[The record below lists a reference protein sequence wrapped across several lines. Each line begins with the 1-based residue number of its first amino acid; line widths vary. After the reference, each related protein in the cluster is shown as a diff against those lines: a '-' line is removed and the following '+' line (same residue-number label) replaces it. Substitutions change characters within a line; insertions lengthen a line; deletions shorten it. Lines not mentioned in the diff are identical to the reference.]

1 MAPGRRVGQHR
12 IMPTKSETPPAAAPP
27 SSPSNNFF
35 DWMRGLGINREPGW
49 IGGVCAGVATRL
61 GIDPIIV
68 RGIVIVVALLGGPA
82 LLLYAAAWLLLPDL
96 NNRIHLERLIRGE
109 FDSAVVGVGVLF
121 LLALLPVSQGFWFAA
136 PWGWDAPNWA
146 ASAGRIVWT
155 VVVVGAI
162 TGLVI
167 WASQRGRSGW
177 PGSGAASNA
186 AGSVGTGSTST
197 TAASASTTDA
207 DGDTVTAPASSAPA
221 PGVAPTPPPST
232 PPTNPDEFT
241 AWKERQAAW
250 KQEHLAWRAQ
260 QAESAR
266 AIAIEHR
273 RIRNEENTKRRLEWV
288 EQNRRTRSNPL
299 FSLIAIGVALI
310 AGAATTLAVGA
321 GAWTLPAVM
330 TGLAVTLGVLGLAIV
345 INGFIGR
352 RSGGSTGMAVIVA
365 IVLTFT
371 SLASWFSGPIITS
384 GPLDWTPSYSAA
396 HTAQRTVISG
406 DVTID
411 LSDYF
416 DNAPPG
422 GSNQEGEV
430 TLNLVSGSVRV
441 IAPADATT
449 EIHSTAVGG
458 GTTIVGGGL
467 ADNRA
472 TVSEITH
479 TFRPTDT
486 DAPTR
491 RIQVTIV
498 VVSGDVNL
506 SQASN

>member
-1 MAPGRRVGQHR
+1 
-12 IMPTKSETPPAAAPP
+12 
-27 SSPSNNFF
+27 
-35 DWMRGLGINREPGW
+35 MRGLGINREPGW
-49 IGGVCAGVATRL
+49 IGGVCAGIATRL

-68 RGIVIVVALLGGPA
+68 RGIVVVVALLGGPA

-121 LLALLPVSQGFWFAA
+121 LLALLPVSQGFWFSA
-136 PWGWDAPNWA
+136 PWAWDAPNWG

-167 WASQRGRSGW
+167 WASQRRRGGW
-177 PGSGAASNA
+177 PGSGTA
-186 AGSVGTGSTST
+186 GSTST
-197 TAASASTTDA
+197 APTAAGSASAASASTMDA
-207 DGDTVTAPASSAPA
+207 VSDTVTAPAPSAPA

-232 PPTNPDEFT
+232 PPTDPEELS

-250 KQEHLAWRAQ
+250 KQEHAAWKTQ
-260 QAESAR
+260 QSESAR
-266 AIAIEHR
+266 AIAIEQR

-310 AGAATTLAVGA
+310 AGAATALVIGA
-321 GAWTLPAVM
+321 GGWTLQTVM

-352 RSGGSTGMAVIVA
+352 RSGGSSGMAVIVA
-365 IVLTFT
+365 ILLTFT
-371 SLASWFSGPIITS
+371 SLGSWIGGPVITS
-384 GPLDWTPSYSAA
+384 GPLDWAPSYSSAQ
-396 HTAQRTVISG
+396 TAQRTVVSG

-416 DNAPPG
+416 DGASPD

-430 TLNLVSGSVRV
+430 ILNLVSGSVRV

-458 GTTIVGGGL
+458 YTHIAGALT
-467 ADNRA
+467 DNGSF
-472 TVSEITH
+472 SEISH
-479 TFRPTDT
+479 TFAPTDT
-486 DAPTR
+486 SAPTR
-491 RIQVTIV
+491 KIQVAIV
-498 VVSGDVNL
+498 VVSGDVTL

>member
-1 MAPGRRVGQHR
+1 
-12 IMPTKSETPPAAAPP
+12 
-27 SSPSNNFF
+27 
-35 DWMRGLGINREPGW
+35 MRGLGINREPGW
-49 IGGVCAGVATRL
+49 IGGVCTGIATRL

-68 RGIVIVVALLGGPA
+68 RGIVVVVAVLGGPA

-146 ASAGRIVWT
+146 GSAGRIVWT

-167 WASQRGRSGW
+167 WASQRWRGGR
-177 PGSGAASNA
+177 PGSGTAPSA
-186 AGSVGTGSTST
+186 AGS
-197 TAASASTTDA
+197 ASTA
-207 DGDTVTAPASSAPA
+207 SASSAPSTGSA
-221 PGVAPTPPPST
+221 TASSASDAGDTVSPPTQGVAPTPPPST
-232 PPTNPDEFT
+232 PPTDPDEFT

-250 KQEHLAWRAQ
+250 KQEHLAWKTQ

-266 AIAIEHR
+266 AIAIEQR
-273 RIRNEENTKRRLEWV
+273 RIRNDENTRRRLEWV

-321 GAWTLPAVM
+321 GTWTLPAVM

-352 RSGGSTGMAVIVA
+352 RSGGSSGMAVIVA
-365 IVLTFT
+365 ILLTFT
-371 SLASWFSGPIITS
+371 SLGSWFSGPVITS
-384 GPLDWTPSYSAA
+384 GPLDWAPSYSAA
-396 HTAQRTVISG
+396 QTAQRTVVSG

-411 LSDYF
+411 LSAYF
-416 DNAPPG
+416 DDASPG
-422 GSNQEGEV
+422 DSNQDGEV
-430 TLNLVSGSVRV
+430 ILNLVSGSVRV
-441 IAPADATT
+441 IAPANATT

-458 GTTIVGGGL
+458 RTLVAGTLT
-467 ADNRA
+467 DNGSFSE
-472 TVSEITH
+472 VSH
-479 TFRPTDT
+479 TFAPTDSS
-486 DAPTR
+486 APPR
-491 RIQVTIV
+491 RIQVAIV
-498 VVSGDVNL
+498 VVSGDVTL